1 MTNIIR
7 TKVSVFR
14 NLKDYKFMPKL
25 EQNKYAEIEQKVD
38 EALKDLTKL
47 NLGNTN
53 QATLNF
59 LRQSDLIVNG
69 AKVVYLTKDN
79 VAVNLFGEEHLCIV
93 ASSLGFSENLGQKL
107 ATTIHALESKL
118 NMAYNDQYG
127 YLMSNIKN
135 LGSGVQVEGL
145 INLTALV
152 EMGKINQVCQ
162 NIKNLGYEISKVA
175 GTTYRVSTVCSL
187 GLTSTETYAEFG
199 RTINKLAELETETE
213 KMLFTTNQ
221 EEITDKVYRSLS
233 LLNGA
238 YMLNYDEL
246 KTNLDLLR
254 VGVNL
259 GLTDIKQTQI
269 DALQSLVD
277 AKLDQFTTKQE
288 QLDLAEKV
296 KKILTNK

>member
-7 TKVSVFR
+7 TKISVYR

-25 EQNKYAEIEQKVD
+25 EQNKNTEIEQKVD
-38 EALKDLTKL
+38 DALKDLTKL
-47 NLGNTN
+47 NLGSTN

-59 LRQSDLIVNG
+59 LRQSNLIENG
-69 AKVVYLTKDN
+69 AKAVYLTKDN
-79 VAVNLFGEEHLCIV
+79 VAVNLFGEEHLCVV
-93 ASSLGFSENLGQKL
+93 ASSLGFDQNLNQKV
-107 ATTIHALESKL
+107 ATTIQALESKL
-118 NMAYNDQYG
+118 SMTYNDQYG

-135 LGSGVQVEGL
+135 LGSGVQVESL

-162 NIKNLGYEISKVA
+162 NIKNLGYEIANVV
-175 GTTYRVSTVCSL
+175 GTTYRVCTVCSL
-187 GLTSTETYAEFG
+187 GLTSSETYAEFG
-199 RTINKLAELETETE
+199 RTINKLAELEIETE

-238 YMLNYDEL
+238 YMLNFDEL
-246 KTNLDLLR
+246 KTDLDLLR

-259 GLTDIKQTQI
+259 GLTDVKQSQI

-288 QLDLAEKV
+288 QLDLAKKV
-296 KKILTNK
+296 KQILTNK